1 MSLPSLNKV
10 IIIIIIIIIST
21 FLCLARDKKIKS
33 YSLLTNSELKKLLGS
48 EIEEKKRISNP

>member
-10 IIIIIIIIIST
+10 IIIIISST

-48 EIEEKKRISNP
+48 EIEEKKRMSNP